1 MILRRGALAA
11 LFVLAYVALD
21 RISFIH
27 SFHALNI
34 TPWNPPPG
42 LGLAVLLLAG
52 PRWAPLMALAAL
64 AADMAVRGVPEP
76 WWAAPAADA
85 AMALVYAGVAW
96 GLRRCP
102 GFASTLTELR
112 HVLVLLAATVV
123 GAGLAALGY
132 VGVHALSGVV
142 PLDLLVAALSRYWIG
157 DMIGIAVL
165 TPAILLFR
173 RPSLPSVAVLA
184 EAAAQALTL
193 AAALWLVFGLGGS
206 GNYQFFYLLFPPLI
220 WAATRFGL
228 AGAAAANMAAQ
239 LGLILV
245 FRAENADVVTTFQC
259 LMLALAMVTLVL
271 GAAISERGRIQV
283 ELHARRDDL
292 AQIARLSTAGE
303 MAAALAHELNQPLLA
318 AIAFTRGAQRL
329 LATETPDI
337 AKARGAM
344 DRAVAES
351 QRAGDIIRSLRDF
364 IGRDRRTRQAVAL
377 AELAA
382 EVVAVAGPECA
393 RRGLRLV
400 NLVDKGL
407 PAVHVDRVQV
417 SQVMLNLVRNGMD
430 AAPPGGEIVLSAERV
445 DEGVAVQVADT
456 GPGIDDEVAEQ
467 LFKPFTTSKAAGMG
481 LGLTICRSFV
491 EAHGGR
497 LWLERN
503 GPGGAVFRFVLPL
516 SAKAEEQ
523 EAAREEEQ
531 E

>member
-1 MILRRGALAA
+1 MTPRRMALAG

-21 RISFIH
+21 RVSFIH
-27 SFHALNI
+27 SFQALNI

-64 AADMAVRGVPEP
+64 AADMAVRGVPAQ
-76 WWAAPAADA
+76 WWVAPGADA
-85 AMALVYAGVAW
+85 AMATVYAGVAW
-96 GLRRCP
+96 GLRCCA
-102 GFASTLTELR
+102 GFDPALTGLR
-112 HVLVLLAATVV
+112 HVLVLLA
-123 GAGLAALGY
+123 GAVAGAALAALGY
-132 VGVHALSGVV
+132 VGVHTLSGGV
-142 PLDLLVAALSRYWIG
+142 PLDLLATALSRYWVG
-157 DMIGIAVL
+157 DMIGIAVF
-165 TPAILLFR
+165 TPAILVFR
-173 RPSLPSVAVLA
+173 RPAMPSGAVLA
-184 EAAAQALTL
+184 EAAAQGLAL

-228 AGAAAANMAAQ
+228 AGAAAGNLAAQ
-239 LGLILV
+239 VGLILV
-245 FRAENADVVTTFQC
+245 FRAEDADVVTTFQC

-271 GAAISERGRIQV
+271 GAAISERGRIQA
-283 ELHARRDDL
+283 ELHARQDEL
-292 AQIARLSTAGE
+292 ANMGRLSTAGE

-329 LATETPDI
+329 LAAEAPDI
-337 AKARGAM
+337 AKVRGAM

-364 IGRDRRTRQAVAL
+364 IGSDRRTRQPVVL

-393 RRGLRLV
+393 RRGIRLV
-400 NLVDKGL
+400 NLMDKAL

-430 AAPPGGEIVLSAERV
+430 ATPAGGEIALAAERAA
-445 DEGVAVQVADT
+445 EGVMVEVSDTGTGISDDVAD
-456 GPGIDDEVAEQ
+456 Q

-497 LWLERN
+497 LWLQRN
-503 GPGGAVFRFVLPL
+503 GPGGAAFRFVLPL
-516 SAKAEEQ
+516 IGKDGEKE
-523 EAAREEEQ
+523 
-531 E
+531 